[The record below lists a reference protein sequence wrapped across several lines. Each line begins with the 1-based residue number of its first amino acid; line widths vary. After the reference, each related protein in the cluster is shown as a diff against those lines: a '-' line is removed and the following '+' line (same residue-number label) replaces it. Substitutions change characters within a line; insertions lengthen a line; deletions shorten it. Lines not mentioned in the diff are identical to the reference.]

1 MTTSNLPASPETFSD
16 ATWDDIA
23 PYYESLAER
32 PLSNDN
38 VEPWLQE
45 WSTLDELVF
54 EAASMSGVAYTT
66 NTADSDAEAAY
77 LRFTSDISPRVKEQQ
92 VKLSKR
98 LIELGYSRDDL
109 DTMLR
114 RFQNQIDLY
123 RDANLPLQ
131 SEIAKLNARYQKITG
146 GMTVDWDGDEKTL
159 PQLQPF
165 LLDNDRDVRERAFR
179 LGAQPYIDARDE
191 LATLFDAQYAVR
203 AKIAAN
209 AGFDNYRDYIFH
221 EKNRFD
227 YTPEDCESFH
237 NAVEQ
242 TVVPAVERIHE
253 RRRQQMGLEELR
265 PWDTDVDPEGR
276 PALKPFTDV
285 AEFVERAVG
294 IFGKVDPTLGGYFDQ
309 MAEKR
314 LLDLESRK
322 GKAPGGYCT
331 SFPHRGLPFIFMN
344 SVGVGGDVRT
354 LLHEAGHAFH
364 VFEAHEQPLMWQRH
378 PGSEMAEV
386 ASMSMELLTAPYLAR
401 EDGGYY
407 SSADASRAR
416 IEHLEG
422 ILEILPH
429 IASVDA
435 FQHWIYTNEEG
446 DDASARDA
454 AWLKIRSRF
463 EPGIDWSG
471 LDAERVARWY
481 RQLHIFLYPFYYIEY
496 GIAQLG
502 ALQVWRNSLN
512 DPVQAT
518 ADYRQALALG
528 ATKSLPDLF
537 DTAGAKLVFD
547 AETMGELV
555 TLVEEQI
562 AELEAST

>member
-435 FQHWIYTNEEG
+435 FQHWIYTSEEG

>member
-1 MTTSNLPASPETFSD
+1 MTISGLPASPAAFTD
-16 ATWDDIA
+16 ATWEDIA

-32 PLSNDN
+32 PLDNNN
-38 VEPWLQE
+38 VEAWLRE
-45 WSTLDELVF
+45 WSTLDELVL
-54 EAASMSGVAYTT
+54 EAASMSGVAYTI
-66 NTADSDAEAAY
+66 NTADSKAEAAY
-77 LRFTSDISPRVKEQQ
+77 LRFTSEIAPRVKEQQ
-92 VKLSKR
+92 VRLSKR
-98 LIELGYSRDDL
+98 LVERGYSRDDL
-109 DTMLR
+109 ATMLR

-123 RDANLPLQ
+123 RAENLPLQ

-146 GMTVDWDGDEKTL
+146 GMTVDWEGDEKTL

-165 LLDNDRDVRERAFR
+165 LLDTDRDVRERAFR
-179 LGAQPYIDARDE
+179 LGAQPYIEHRDE
-191 LATLFDAQYAVR
+191 LAALFDEQYAVR
-203 AKIAAN
+203 AKIAKN
-209 AGFDNYRDYIFH
+209 AGFENYRDYIFR

-227 YTPEDCESFH
+227 YTPEDCERFH
-237 NAVEQ
+237 EAVEQ
-242 TVVPAVERIHE
+242 TVAPAVERIYE
-253 RRRQQMGLEELR
+253 RRRQHMGLEKLR
-265 PWDTDVDPEGR
+265 PWDTEVDPEGR

-285 AEFVERAVG
+285 TEFVERAVG

-331 SFPHRGLPFIFMN
+331 SYPHRGLPFIFMN

-364 VFEAHEQPLMWQRH
+364 VFEAHAQPLIWQRH

-407 SSADASRAR
+407 SAADATRAR

-422 ILEILPH
+422 ILEILAH

-435 FQHWIYTNEEG
+435 FQHWIYTSGEG
-446 DDASARDA
+446 DGATARDE

-471 LDAERVARWY
+471 LDTERIARWY

-512 DPVQAT
+512 DPVEAT
-518 ADYRQALALG
+518 ASYRQALALG

-537 DTAGAKLVFD
+537 EAAGAKLVFD
-547 AETMGELV
+547 SQTMGELV
-555 TLVEEQI
+555 TLVEGQL

>member
-179 LGAQPYIDARDE
+179 LGTQPYIDARDE

-253 RRRQQMGLEELR
+253 RRR
-265 PWDTDVDPEGR
+265 
-276 PALKPFTDV
+276 
-285 AEFVERAVG
+285 
-294 IFGKVDPTLGGYFDQ
+294 
-309 MAEKR
+309 
-314 LLDLESRK
+314 
-322 GKAPGGYCT
+322 
-331 SFPHRGLPFIFMN
+331 
-344 SVGVGGDVRT
+344 
-354 LLHEAGHAFH
+354 
-364 VFEAHEQPLMWQRH
+364 
-378 PGSEMAEV
+378 
-386 ASMSMELLTAPYLAR
+386 
-401 EDGGYY
+401 
-407 SSADASRAR
+407 
-416 IEHLEG
+416 
-422 ILEILPH
+422 
-429 IASVDA
+429 
-435 FQHWIYTNEEG
+435 
-446 DDASARDA
+446 
-454 AWLKIRSRF
+454 
-463 EPGIDWSG
+463 
-471 LDAERVARWY
+471 
-481 RQLHIFLYPFYYIEY
+481 
-496 GIAQLG
+496 
-502 ALQVWRNSLN
+502 
-512 DPVQAT
+512 
-518 ADYRQALALG
+518 
-528 ATKSLPDLF
+528 
-537 DTAGAKLVFD
+537 
-547 AETMGELV
+547 
-555 TLVEEQI
+555 
-562 AELEAST
+562 